1 MTQTRTLK
9 IIDRSSTV
17 RILYDKVKRS
27 VSMYSL
33 LFESLAYA
41 QSGQASQPSMWEF
54 LILPVSFFLIFYL
67 FLIRPQQR
75 KQKDHEDLLKNLK
88 TGDEVVTSGGII
100 AKVKSVSEGFVTIDP
115 LSCSFPVSSVSFKA
129 SLVLVVIGIDKI

>member
-1 MTQTRTLK
+1 
-9 IIDRSSTV
+9 
-17 RILYDKVKRS
+17 
-27 VSMYSL
+27 MYSL

-115 LSCSFPVSSVSFKA
+115 GSSNFLKVKTGHIAALTTKPAAEKKEKA
-129 SLVLVVIGIDKI
+129 KSKK